1 MWRKTNDWQGSRWAD
16 DADAWGGDPKA
27 RVLQERWTSNR
38 AREGDLVPLGWLSQE
53 TKVCSLIVEQLA
65 ASLVINLKLCPIAL
79 ANFQFGSCQL
89 PDLSTAEADDQI
101 KLEFTFATGMS
112 STPRL
117 DFSRSVAR

>member
-53 TKVCSLIVEQLA
+53 TTVCSLIEQLA
-65 ASLVINLKLCPIAL
+65 ASLVIKLKLCPIAL

-89 PDLSTAEADDQI
+89 PDLSTAEADV
-101 KLEFTFATGMS
+101 KLNWNLPLQLG
-112 STPRL
+112 
-117 DFSRSVAR
+117 